1 MIFQSTRFVND
12 FYRKFFRF
20 PMATASISHVLLRQW
35 QCRLHDLYIA
45 NCVPILC
52 TRKFIFAT
60 TKSAL
65 NSTLCEVIHRP
76 YFQNAIAQN
85 RQIEVFYPHP
95 KPRSSHLLRCGL
107 GFSVLFLPNLP
118 LLNHHLYLFIAFLFS
133 SIDSIGDFCPQS
145 TAFSPF

>member
-76 YFQNAIAQN
+76 HFQNAIAQN

-95 KPRSSHLLRCGL
+95 EPRSCHLLRYNL
-107 GFSVLFLPNLP
+107 GFPVLFLPHLP
-118 LLNHHLYLFIAFLFS
+118 LLNHFLGLFS
-133 SIDSIGDFCPQS
+133 AFPLFSIDSIGDFCPQP